1 MMPEEMILLRN
12 ALDARKIAWY
22 NATDNLDR
30 SFPFMNLIIYRTKY
44 EHGGSRWS
52 VISGYGTF
60 GGQDGLLELMIDN
73 KEPIGNL
80 TAEEV
85 LRMMDEFSEM
95 G

>member
-1 MMPEEMILLRN
+1 MPEEMILLRN

-44 EHGGSRWS
+44 EHGGCRWS

-73 KEPIGNL
+73 NEPIGNL

-85 LRMMDEFSEM
+85 LRMMDGFSEM

>member
-1 MMPEEMILLRN
+1 
-12 ALDARKIAWY
+12 
-22 NATDNLDR
+22 
-30 SFPFMNLIIYRTKY
+30 MNLIIYRTKY

-52 VISGYGTF
+52 VISGFGTF